1 MRLSVDGHPVD
12 VTDGATLLD
21 AVRAAGLAVPTL
33 CHDDR
38 LSTVA
43 SCRTCLVEVAGRG
56 LAAACST
63 PAQDGLVIAVE
74 ASRPDRRAA
83 LEAIVAGLPPRALDA
98 YQGGPEADRSELAR
112 ECAEHGVRAPAG
124 AVLLPVRGVDHSHP
138 YVKLDRDLCIACGR
152 CVRACAEIQGTFA
165 LTLVGRG
172 AGTVV
177 APGTGGP
184 WAESD
189 CVSCGACV
197 DTCPTGALSEPGLL
211 DLQRTTSEQAPSEQA
226 PSDQA
231 PSEQR
236 TTTTCGYCGVGCTLE
251 VATRGSSIMTV
262 KPAMNGSLNRGH
274 ACVKGRFAHGFLNS
288 AERLSTPLIRR
299 NGTLTPA
306 TWDEAIGFVAGRLTA
321 VRDADPD
328 GFALISSARATN
340 EENYLAQK
348 FARAVM
354 GTNNVDNCSRL
365 CHAPSATGLAA
376 AFGLG
381 GGTNP
386 FDDLDAC
393 DAILL
398 VGANPTAAH
407 PVVGSRIFERV
418 MGGARLV
425 VVDPRRT
432 YLARHAAVHLR
443 PRPGTNV
450 AVFNGLAHVLVR
462 EGMTDSAF
470 LAAHATGYKEL
481 RVLLEDYPPDR
492 VAAISG
498 VPAEDL
504 VQAARLYGQAA
515 APAIFYGLGV
525 TEHLHGTDGVR
536 TLSNLAVLRGA
547 VGPGGG
553 GGVNPLRGQNNVQ
566 GASDMGALPDLLPG
580 YQKVGDPA
588 ARDRCAA
595 AWRAEVPAR
604 PGLRIPQMF
613 AAARSGALQAL
624 WIIGEDVLTTDPDS
638 TAVRAALEAC
648 PLVICND
655 LFLSDTAA
663 AADVVFPVAAWL
675 EKEGTFVNFDRR
687 FQRVREAV
695 APPAGVRTDFAVLHA
710 VADRM
715 GAGLGC
721 ETPADAMAECAAVAP
736 LFGGVTHS
744 RLDREGPLH
753 WPCGSPDSPGTA
765 RLYEDRFATPDG
777 LAHLAARP
785 YLPPGEECDGQ
796 FPFLLIT
803 GRRAEHYNSG
813 SMTRRTANLRLLGR
827 ETVDVGPG
835 DAAALGVGDGDT
847 VRVASRHGEAV
858 LQVKISDDVEPGQVF
873 AGFHFPGAA
882 VNGLTSPVGDEA
894 TGCPEYKVT
903 AVRLAAS
910 SRSAGGGPSR

>member
-1 MRLSVDGHPVD
+1 MAIVRVFVDGRQVEVPA
-12 VTDGATLLD
+12 GATLLD
-21 AVRAAGLAVPTL
+21 AVRAAGLALPTL

-38 LSTVA
+38 LTTVA
-43 SCRTCLVEVAGRG
+43 SCRTCLVGVAGRDP
-56 LAAACST
+56 AAACST
-63 PAQDGLVIAVE
+63 PAEDGAHIAVE
-74 ASRPDRRAA
+74 GSRELRRDA
-83 LEAIVAGLPPRALDA
+83 LQAIVAGLPPRALEV
-98 YQGGPEADRSELAR
+98 PADRSELVR
-112 ECAEHGVRAPAG
+112 QCSDYGVIAPADSVTPPERG
-124 AVLLPVRGVDHSHP
+124 ADHSHP

-211 DLQRTTSEQAPSEQA
+211 NLLPIERQTS
-226 PSDQA
+226 
-231 PSEQR
+231 
-236 TTTTCGYCGVGCTLE
+236 TTCGYCGVGCSLE
-251 VATRGSSIMTV
+251 VSTRDNAIMTV
-262 KPAMNGSLNRGH
+262 RPSTELSVNRGH
-274 ACVKGRFAHGFLNS
+274 ACVKGRFAHGFLGS
-288 AERLSTPLIRR
+288 ADRLTGPLIRR
-299 NGTLTPA
+299 DGSLTPA
-306 TWDEAIGFVAGRLTA
+306 SWEEATSYVAARLGE

-354 GTNNVDNCSRL
+354 GTNSVDNCARL
-365 CHAPSATGLAA
+365 CHAPSAAGLAA
-376 AFGLG
+376 TFGLG

-386 FDDLDAC
+386 FDDLDRC
-393 DAILL
+393 DAVLL

-407 PVVGSRIFERV
+407 PVVGSRIFQRV
-418 MGGARLV
+418 MEGARLV

-432 YLARHAAVHLR
+432 SLARHADVHLR
-443 PRPGTNV
+443 PQPGTNV

-462 EGMTDSAF
+462 EGLVDEDF
-470 LAAHATGYKEL
+470 LNARTSGYGD
-481 RVLLEDYPPDR
+481 LLGLLGDYPPGR
-492 VAAISG
+492 VAEISG

-504 VQAARLYGQAA
+504 VRAAVMYGQSL

-536 TLSNLAVLRGA
+536 ALSNLALLRGA
-547 VGPGGG
+547 VGPGAG

-580 YQKVGDPA
+580 YQKVIDPE
-588 ARDRCAA
+588 ARSRFAA
-595 AWRAEVPAR
+595 AWRTSLPPR

-613 AAARSGALQAL
+613 AAARAGSLKAL
-624 WIIGEDVLTTDPDS
+624 WVIGEDVLTTDPNS
-638 TAVRAALEAC
+638 TAVRAALAAC

-655 LFLSDTAA
+655 LFLSPTAA

-675 EKEGTFVNFDRR
+675 EKDGTFVNFDRR

-695 APPAGVRTDFAVLHA
+695 APPGGVRTDFAVLA
-710 VADRM
+710 GVASRM
-715 GAGLGC
+715 GADLGC
-721 ETPADAMAECAAVAP
+721 ATPAEAMAECATVAP
-736 LFGGVTHS
+736 LFGGISHP
-744 RLDREGPLH
+744 RLDRDGPLH
-753 WPCGSPDSPGTA
+753 WPCVSAESPGTP
-765 RLYEDRFATPDG
+765 RLYQDRFATPDG

-785 YLPPGEECDGQ
+785 YLPPGEQCDAE

-803 GRRAEHYNSG
+803 GRRGEHYNSG
-813 SMTRRTANLRLLGR
+813 SMTRRTDNLHLLTE
-827 ETVDVGPG
+827 ETVDVDPG
-835 DAAALGVGDGDT
+835 DASALGLRDGDN
-847 VRVASRHGEAV
+847 VRLDSRHGMAV
-858 LQVKISDDVEPGQVF
+858 LRVRITDDMEPGQVF
-873 AGFHFPGAA
+873 AGFHFPGAT
-882 VNGLTSPVGDEA
+882 VNSLTSSQTDEV

-903 AVRLAAS
+903 AVRLAVHA
-910 SRSAGGGPSR
+910 